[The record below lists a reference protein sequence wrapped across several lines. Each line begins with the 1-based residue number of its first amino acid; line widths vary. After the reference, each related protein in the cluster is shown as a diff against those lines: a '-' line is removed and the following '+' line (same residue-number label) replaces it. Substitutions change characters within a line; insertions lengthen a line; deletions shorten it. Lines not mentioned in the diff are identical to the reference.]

1 MKKEFKQF
9 ALCLTEDE
17 IGEALIKVLH
27 KKYLYA
33 LPMSFQWDLSCKDCQ
48 LIIWY
53 VDPTKKT

>member
-27 KKYLYA
+27 KKPRYKIGAFLLLSYNYLPSKY
-33 LPMSFQWDLSCKDCQ
+33 
-48 LIIWY
+48 
-53 VDPTKKT
+53 